1 MYHHQGEDYRKCV
14 SIAKWNSDLVKK
26 DMEMAKV
33 LNGLALKITA
43 GNKLTPKKKK
53 IGKPRKKIKT
63 TTENNRK

>member
-53 IGKPRKKIKT
+53 K
-63 TTENNRK
+63 